1 MSNLK
6 LSEALQAS
14 CSFRIT
20 GDSSN
25 AKKLCLLPGIYD
37 TREVVTYTVTES
49 GSSVVKAALALTDK
63 TGLTAAGYSVDQVAD
78 DYNSN
83 ISSKMPVQVKSQDMN
98 AYRDFLNKVQRNGVS
113 VTKITIKNLAG
124 TTYEEIFNQLIEITK
139 TALGAKGGTD
149 FIRLQK
155 YVSVNAYDRSKIEV
169 DLSEDPLNLDGDIFM
184 AMNIPAHADFTITFD
199 FA

>member
-1 MSNLK
+1 MINNK
-6 LSEALQAS
+6 LNEALQAS

-20 GDSSN
+20 GDSSA

-37 TREVVTYTVTES
+37 TREVVSYTVTE
-49 GSSVVKAALALTDK
+49 GSSTVTKYAFSLTNK
-63 TGLTAAGYSVDQVAD
+63 TSLTNAGYTVDQVAD
-78 DYNSN
+78 DYVAELA
-83 ISSKMPVQVKSQDMN
+83 SKMPVSVTTQDM
-98 AYRDFLNKVQRNGVS
+98 ASYRDFLNKVQRSGAV

-124 TTYEEIFNQLIEITK
+124 TTYEEIFNQLIEVSK

-155 YVSVNAYDRSKIEV
+155 YVSVNAYDRSKIEI
-169 DLSEDPLNLDGDIFM
+169 DLSDDTLNLDDTIFM
-184 AMNIPAHADFTITFD
+184 ALNVPANADFTITFD

>member
-14 CSFRIT
+14 CSFQIT
-20 GDSSN
+20 GDNSN

-37 TREVVTYTVTES
+37 TREVYVWTETEGQTSVT
-49 GSSVVKAALALTDK
+49 KAALVLTDK
-63 TGLTAAGYSVDQVAD
+63 TSLTNAGYSVDQVAD
-78 DYNSN
+78 DYNQN
-83 ISSKMPVQVKSQDMN
+83 ASSKMPVKVESQDMN

-124 TTYEEIFNQLIEITK
+124 TNYEEIFNQVIEITK

-155 YVSVNAYDRSKIEV
+155 YVSVNAFDRSKIEV

-184 AMNIPAHADFTITFD
+184 AMNIPAHANFTITFD

>member
-1 MSNLK
+1 MMNQK

-14 CSFRIT
+14 CSFRII
-20 GDSSN
+20 GDSSA

-37 TREVVTYTVTES
+37 TRELVEYTVTES
-49 GSSVVKAALALTDK
+49 GSTVTKFAFSLTNKAN
-63 TGLTAAGYSVDQVAD
+63 LTAAGYTVDQVAD
-78 DYNSN
+78 DYNSALAG
-83 ISSKMPVQVKSQDMN
+83 KVPVSVKSQDM
-98 AYRDFLNKVQRNGVS
+98 ASYRDFLNKVQRGGVT

-124 TTYEEIFNQLIEITK
+124 TTYEEIFNQLIEVAK

-169 DLSEDPLNLDGDIFM
+169 DLSNDPLNLDADIFM
-184 AMNIPAHADFTITFD
+184 AINVPAHADFTMTFD
-199 FA
+199 FE